1 MGAFGELFVHIV
13 RSIFRRKDCPT
24 DYHNVIEIFVYDLLE
39 ELAGK
44 PHFYPPVNW
53 LRENKIRGQKII
65 FLRDLQK
72 HAAVLIVHVKHVQ
85 LLFVCFT
92 LQRYLCLILDKSVS
106 ECVPLESAKEE
117 NNNIS
122 LDSIKSSSR
131 TSSK

>member
-1 MGAFGELFVHIV
+1 M
-13 RSIFRRKDCPT
+13 
-24 DYHNVIEIFVYDLLE
+24 YDLLE

-44 PHFYPPVNW
+44 SHFYPPVNW
-53 LRENKIRGQKII
+53 LRENKIRGQLNYLLERLAEARSRSNSSRETRPIAVRVLYATKIP
-65 FLRDLQK
+65 
-72 HAAVLIVHVKHVQ
+72 
-85 LLFVCFT
+85 
-92 LQRYLCLILDKSVS
+92 CLILDKSVS